1 LTRIFTGKRWGPWV
15 VVASLAI
22 LLALFAGSRLGRDE
36 IRSRIEGQAEVRD
49 LAASTDTA
57 ISVVEDYSQYVDG
70 LESPIED
77 STVALGDVAEGL
89 RRLAGALAVLGL
101 GNGDL
106 PIDLRVTAEHVL
118 LNSNSAVAA
127 PTLRAVLIE
136 TADAI
141 GAERRDSAPSLRR
154 SAAAVN
160 PNQPIAGQ
168 VTTVQQFLR
177 LSADA
182 LEAIALQTS

>member
-1 LTRIFTGKRWGPWV
+1 MTSIFTGQRWWPWV
-15 VVASLAI
+15 IVASLAI
-22 LLALFAGSRLGRDE
+22 LLAFFAGNRLGLDE
-36 IRSRIEGQAEVRD
+36 PRSRIEGQAEVRD
-49 LAASTDTA
+49 VAASTDTA
-57 ISVVEDYSQYVDG
+57 KSVVEDYSQYVDG
-70 LESPIED
+70 LESPIEG

-101 GNGDL
+101 GSDDL
-106 PIDLRVTAEHVL
+106 PIDLRVTAEHIL
-118 LNSNSAVAA
+118 LSSESAATA
-127 PTLRAVLIE
+127 PPVRAVLIE
-136 TADAI
+136 AADTI
-141 GAERRDSAPSLRR
+141 GAERRDIAPSLRR

-182 LEAIALQTS
+182 LEAIALETS